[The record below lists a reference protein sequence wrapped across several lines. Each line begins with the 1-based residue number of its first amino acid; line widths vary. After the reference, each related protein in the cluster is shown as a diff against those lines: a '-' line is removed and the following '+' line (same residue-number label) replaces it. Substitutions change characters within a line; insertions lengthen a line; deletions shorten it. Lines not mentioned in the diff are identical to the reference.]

1 MRRPPRAERAGSTH
15 ITPAV
20 LHRLPLPP
28 VDSEQG
34 KEGRGCVLVV
44 GGSDQIPGAVI
55 LAATAALR
63 AGAGKLQIATGRRV
77 APLGRRGGPGSARD
91 RPFPRAHRRA
101 GARAPARPFAAKP
114 ARATRC
120 WSAPG

>member
-1 MRRPPRAERAGSTH
+1 MRRPPRAERASTH

-20 LHRLPLPP
+20 LRRVPLPP

-77 APLGRRGGPGSARD
+77 APRVAVAVPEARVIGLSD
-91 RPFPRAHRRA
+91 PPSGELAPRACS
-101 GARAPARPFAAKP
+101 
-114 ARATRC
+114 ATRQEP
-120 WSAPG
+120 SACAPLAIGAGMK